1 MQRQRYNLVDGDTE
15 SLDVEFAITWPAAAT
30 SAWSTSCSPTPG
42 VTVDCDPG
50 THGDQPL
57 PSTLAVDAE
66 VDWSEW

>member
-1 MQRQRYNLVDGDTE
+1 MANSGDVGLVDVVLTD
-15 SLDVEFAITWPAAAT
+15 A
-30 SAWSTSCSPTPG
+30 G

-66 VDWSEW
+66 VDWSEWSVVAVHNHTI

>member
-1 MQRQRYNLVDGDTE
+1 MASSGDVGLVDVVLTD
-15 SLDVEFAITWPAAAT
+15 A
-30 SAWSTSCSPTPG
+30 G